1 MLNCILFF
9 TLLQL
14 FIFILLIYKDITKY
28 KLKLLTIITKRFFS
42 FYQKKDVLLHG
53 VSCGEVK
60 SLEILVKY
68 LEESKKSYYITAHT
82 PSGYYLGKKFTNNII
97 LKPYDSLISMLIFFL
112 LIKPKYLIIS
122 ESDSWPF
129 YLFFAKIFC
138 KEIIYINYKF
148 KYNKPLR
155 NIYHNLFANR
165 IYLKFNQNKPWYLF
179 NKYQVLGNIK
189 FLNHQLIKKNL
200 LPKSV
205 IFASAH
211 TEELDSHIKIFLQLE
226 NYVLIYVPRHLNY
239 KDETINKLNKF
250 NLNWC
255 QDINDINITKN
266 KKIINI
272 FWKFGILNSLYNITQ
287 ITVMGGTFDNTGGHN
302 IIEPIVNRNIVL
314 VGNSL
319 YTIMDLL
326 DIFKV
331 FQIKEDN
338 VKKILLNIDKSTIND
353 NIDIYNKYCKNVKS
367 NLKQLIL

>member
-1 MLNCILFF
+1 MLNYILFF
-9 TLLQL
+9 ILLQL
-14 FIFILLIYKDITKY
+14 FIFILLIHKDITKY
-28 KLKLLTIITKRFFS
+28 KLKLSTIIIKRFFS
-42 FYQKKDVLLHG
+42 FYENKDVLLHG

-60 SLEILVKY
+60 SLEIIVRY
-68 LEESKKSYYITAHT
+68 LENNNKSYYITSHT
-82 PSGYYLGKKFTNNII
+82 PTGYYLGKKFTTNII
-97 LKPYDSLISMLIFFL
+97 LKPYDSFVTMFIFFL
-112 LIKPKYLIIS
+112 LIKPKYLVIS

-165 IYLKFNQNKPWYLF
+165 IYLKFNQIKPWYTK
-179 NKYQVLGNIK
+179 NKYKLLGNIK
-189 FLNHQLIKKNL
+189 FLNHQLTEKHL

-211 TEELDSHIKIFLQLE
+211 IEEIDTHIKIFLQLE
-226 NYVLIYVPRHLNY
+226 DYVLIYVPRHLNC

-255 QDINDINITKN
+255 EDIDDINITKN

-272 FWKFGILNSLYNITQ
+272 FWKFGILNKLYNITQ

-353 NIDIYNKYCKNVKS
+353 NIDIYNKYCNNVKS